1 MDFKTVPIFG
11 LNYAVVD
18 YVKASNIIIEE
29 AKKHNSFGVF
39 ALPVHGV
46 VEAQKNKDFYNATQ
60 QTNMIVPDGQ
70 PIRWAMNSFHK
81 VNLKDRVY
89 GPELTLQVL
98 KKANQ
103 IGLNVYLYGGATQE
117 ILDGFEKFINQHFT
131 KVNVVGKYREDK
143 ADGNTFDYNKVNQTN
158 THILLIG
165 RGCPRQEIWAS
176 QHLGKVNA
184 VMMAVGAAFSF
195 HSGYL
200 TQAPKWMQNLGLEW
214 LFRLIKEPRRLWKR
228 YLTTNSY
235 FIYLFFKH
243 KFTSRKSK

>member
-1 MDFKTVPIFG
+1 MDFKTVPVFG

-18 YVKASNIIIEE
+18 YQQASDIIIEE
-29 AKKHNSFGVF
+29 AKHNHSFGVF

-46 VEAQKNKDFYNATQ
+46 VEAKKSPKFYEATQ
-60 QTNMIVPDGQ
+60 KTNLIVPDGQ

-89 GPELTLQVL
+89 GPELTLHVL
-98 KKANQ
+98 RKANEL
-103 IGLNVYLYGGATQE
+103 GLNVYLYGGATQE
-117 ILDGFEKFINQHFT
+117 ILDGFAQFIKKQFP
-131 KVNVVGKYREDK
+131 KVNIVGKYREDK
-143 ADGNTFDYNKVNQTN
+143 ADGNTFDYNEVNQAN
-158 THILLIG
+158 AHILLIG
-165 RGCPRQEIWAS
+165 RGCPRQEIWTS

-195 HSGYL
+195 HSGHL
-200 TQAPKWMQNLGLEW
+200 DQAPNWMQKAGLEW
-214 LFRLIKEPRRLWKR
+214 LFRFIKEPRRLWKR

-243 KFTSRKSK
+243 KFILRKP